1 MLGFLGKLFSEH
13 FGEVGFLL
21 LLFIPFIKQCQRSR
35 GHFTG
40 LYRSVYPSICR
51 SVCRAVCQ
59 IIHGSVG
66 LPVRL
71 LVCSPV
77 WFTGRLSLRC
87 VGLAVA
93 RSNGC
98 FAHRFACRQAKRF
111 FLAVCRSQWQGGNR
125 SAVILYSESGLHD
138 LSRAIAV
145 RGFRAQLAM
154 SASNC
159 VGEHSLAPAMIDTM
173 VVKMLVACFFHFGI
187 HAPWQQVTQPS
198 SFGATRDRMNC
209 GVATARSTAQEC
221 SLILLRYKKDL
232 I

>member
-1 MLGFLGKLFSEH
+1 MPALAWPFYRPLPVGLPVELPLGLQG
-13 FGEVGFLL
+13 GV
-21 LLFIPFIKQCQRSR
+21 PDNSR
-35 GHFTG
+35 
-40 LYRSVYPSICR
+40 
-51 SVCRAVCQ
+51 
-59 IIHGSVG
+59 SVG

-93 RSNGC
+93 RSTGC
-98 FAHRFACRQAKRF
+98 FAHRFACRQANRF
-111 FLAVCRSQWQGGNR
+111 FVAVCRSQWQGGNR

-159 VGEHSLAPAMIDTM
+159 VGAFAR
-173 VVKMLVACFFHFGI
+173 
-187 HAPWQQVTQPS
+187 PS
-198 SFGATRDRMNC
+198 D
-209 GVATARSTAQEC
+209 
-221 SLILLRYKKDL
+221 D
-232 I
+232 